1 MTTIFQTIQS
11 LGLLGNFTEDIKD
24 LQEGKQTPCNLYIGF
39 DPTSESLHVGS
50 LVGIVTA
57 IRLLLLFNSKVPHEQ
72 LNHSVIFLV
81 GGATGLIGDPSGK
94 SFERTMLDISTVNQN
109 VISVTNQLKGITNNI
124 LESMPFSSSPIQC
137 DLSMSL
143 NQNVKFV
150 NNATWLKDINLID
163 FLRDVGKHFRVNTML
178 TKDSVKSRIESESGI
193 SFAEFTYGLFQAY
206 DFAHLAKTEGCNLQI
221 GGSDQW
227 GNIVS
232 GVDLAKKMFD
242 LKVHGM
248 TFPLMTGK
256 DGKKFGKTE
265 SGAIW
270 LDKTKTTI
278 FDFYQ
283 FWINLSDEEAKK
295 LLPQLV
301 IFSIYKN
308 ENAFIIKEMLD
319 SAEKN
324 PEKRILQEILAFWM
338 TTIVHGSQVAQQLG
352 PLVKT
357 LFSKDLNVSTL
368 DFEHLSKFV
377 PFKKVTRESMG
388 LPVYSILPFTGL
400 VVSKTEG
407 RNLLRSKSISI
418 NGREIGEKDILT
430 KDMLINDKFILV
442 RKGKKEICLIQVDEE
457 GIGEE

>member
-1 MTTIFQTIQS
+1 
-11 LGLLGNFTEDIKD
+11 
-24 LQEGKQTPCNLYIGF
+24 
-39 DPTSESLHVGS
+39 
-50 LVGIVTA
+50 
-57 IRLLLLFNSKVPHEQ
+57 
-72 LNHSVIFLV
+72 
-81 GGATGLIGDPSGK
+81 
-94 SFERTMLDISTVNQN
+94 
-109 VISVTNQLKGITNNI
+109 
-124 LESMPFSSSPIQC
+124 
-137 DLSMSL
+137 
-143 NQNVKFV
+143 
-150 NNATWLKDINLID
+150 
-163 FLRDVGKHFRVNTML
+163 
-178 TKDSVKSRIESESGI
+178 
-193 SFAEFTYGLFQAY
+193 
-206 DFAHLAKTEGCNLQI
+206 
-221 GGSDQW
+221 
-227 GNIVS
+227 
-232 GVDLAKKMFD
+232 
-242 LKVHGM
+242 
-248 TFPLMTGK
+248 
-256 DGKKFGKTE
+256 
-265 SGAIW
+265 
-270 LDKTKTTI
+270 
-278 FDFYQ
+278 
-283 FWINLSDEEAKK
+283 
-295 LLPQLV
+295 
-301 IFSIYKN
+301 
-308 ENAFIIKEMLD
+308 MLD